1 METNA
6 SIHRDAWI
14 KDVDS
19 KLSGVSYPMDRSVA
33 EQKLKG
39 LSIDG
44 DDATKNFDSMAWPAK
59 SHDDLVDQLRKSNKG
74 GAAPEHNPAK
84 NTPTRTI

>member
-1 METNA
+1 METTA
-6 SIHRDAWI
+6 SIHKDAWI

-19 KLSGVSYPMDRSVA
+19 KLSGASYPMDRSVA

-39 LSIDG
+39 LNIDG
-44 DDATKNFDSMAWPAK
+44 DDATKFFGNMAWPAS
-59 SHDDLVDQLRKSNKG
+59 SHDDLVDKLQRAKTG

-84 NTPTRTI
+84 NTPTRTV

>member
-1 METNA
+1 METTE
-6 SIHRDAWI
+6 SIHKDAWI

-19 KLSGVSYPMDRSVA
+19 RLSDISYPMDRSVA

-44 DDATKNFDSMAWPAK
+44 DDATKHFGDMVWPAK
-59 SHDDLVDQLRKSNKG
+59 SHDDFVDKLRQAKKG
-74 GAAPEHNPAK
+74 GAAPEHGRAL
-84 NTPTRTI
+84 NTAARTS